1 MRLAKVASALAV
13 AAYATFVHQP
23 AQAQEAI
30 RIGVMYPL
38 TGPLASQGRPTR
50 DAIKMAFDE
59 IKNTIA
65 GRKVELLFEDSAGRP
80 DTGLTKV
87 KAMVERDKV
96 HLLLSELVSSVGAAL
111 APYVIEQ
118 KIPWV
123 SNVALASLTRQQKS
137 PYIFRFVP
145 SSYQYTL
152 AAAEAAKSLGWKRA
166 YLIGWNA
173 PPGHEANEALRKIFG
188 ADNIVESM
196 YPNVGTADYAP
207 YLTKMEPS
215 KADGVFAAMW
225 GADSPRIVKQYVEY
239 GLQKRMPFMG
249 IASFTSEEVLV
260 SMPPESVGVHS
271 AYLYCGTFDTP
282 ENKKFVADY
291 QAQFK
296 ALPGSYQYLGYM
308 AARMVIQALADIGGK
323 AEDRDAFVA
332 ALGKVK
338 IKGPMGEASFDA
350 NRGIVHDFYAL
361 KVARGPDGRLFNE
374 CGTRL
379 PQLKD
384 PYELFP

>member
-1 MRLAKVASALAV
+1 MRSV
-13 AAYATFVHQP
+13 YATAIAIAASGIVSFAAPP
-23 AQAQEAI
+23 AMAQEVI

-50 DAIKMAFDE
+50 DAIKLACDE
-59 IKNTIA
+59 AKNMVA
-65 GRKVELLFEDSAGRP
+65 GRKIELLFEDSAGRP
-80 DTGLTKV
+80 DTALTKV

-145 SSYQYTL
+145 SSYQYTM
-152 AAAEAAKSLGWKRA
+152 AAAQAAKALGWKRA

-173 PPGHEANEALRKIFG
+173 PPGHEANEALRKTFG
-188 ADNIVESM
+188 DIVEAM
-196 YPNVGTADYAP
+196 YPNVGTSDYAP
-207 YLTKMEPS
+207 YVTKMDPS

-239 GLQKRMPFMG
+239 GLNKRMPLMG

-291 QAQFK
+291 QAAYK
-296 ALPGSYQYLGYM
+296 AVPGSYQYLGYM
-308 AARMVIQALADIGGK
+308 AARMTLQALADINGK
-323 AEDRDAFVA
+323 AEDRDAFVR
-332 ALGKVK
+332 ALEKVK

-350 NRGIVHDFYAL
+350 NHGIVHDFYAL
-361 KVARGPDGRLFNE
+361 KVARGPDGKLYNE

-379 PQLKD
+379 PQLRD
-384 PYELFP
+384 PYDLFP